1 MKPHIYI
8 YIERERERER
18 ERVIYLLF
26 ILESFLLCCPL
37 KILTIRLWLLLAS
50 ISLNKQLCFSPS
62 NNGEEKK
69 WKKTKEGK
77 TEEIFNLKCL
87 DIDPQGKK

>member
-1 MKPHIYI
+1 M
-8 YIERERERER
+8 
-18 ERVIYLLF
+18 
-26 ILESFLLCCPL
+26 
-37 KILTIRLWLLLAS
+37 LLAS